1 MNSELWIKFALLF
14 ITFAPQ
20 VRAEKIV
27 PNFQQGVLNN
37 HTETKS
43 ILKRDLTIYEFRNG
57 YELTVGGNNVQPST
71 NNIAP
76 SGVIKTAGSVSG
88 TATTYVMPE
97 LSTKPSYSIV
107 DTGAAFSY
115 YETLETPGIKSMTKI
130 IEEQTIESISDS
142 TSTFQ

>member
-1 MNSELWIKFALLF
+1 MKSKWTRIALLF

-43 ILKRDLTIYEFRNG
+43 VINRDLTIYEFRTG
-57 YELTVGGNNVQPST
+57 YSLTVGGSNVQPST

-88 TATTYVMPE
+88 TATTYVMPD
-97 LSTKPSYSIV
+97 LSTKPQYSIV
-107 DTGAAFSY
+107 DIGAAFSY

>member
-1 MNSELWIKFALLF
+1 MRSKWTKIALLF

-43 ILKRDLTIYEFRNG
+43 VIKRDLTVFEFRNG
-57 YELTVGGNNVQPST
+57 YELTVGGTNVKPST

-76 SGVIKTAGSVSG
+76 SGFVKTAGTVSG
-88 TATTYVMPE
+88 TATTYVMPD
-97 LSTKPSYSIV
+97 LTTKPQYSIV
-107 DTGAAFSY
+107 NDGASFSY

>member
-1 MNSELWIKFALLF
+1 MKLKSIKLVLLF
-14 ITFAPQ
+14 ITFSSIAK
-20 VRAEKIV
+20 AEKIV

-43 ILKRDLTIYEFRNG
+43 VIKRDLTVFEFRNG
-57 YELTVGGNNVQPST
+57 YELTVGGTNVKPST

-76 SGVIKTAGSVSG
+76 SGFVKTAGTVSVTS
-88 TATTYVMPE
+88 TTYVMPD
-97 LSTKPSYSIV
+97 LTTKPQYSIV
-107 DTGAAFSY
+107 NDGASFSY

>member
-1 MNSELWIKFALLF
+1 MKSKWTRIAFLLV
-14 ITFAPQ
+14 IFAPQ

-43 ILKRDLTIYEFRNG
+43 ILKRDLTIYEFRTG
-57 YELTVGGNNVQPST
+57 YQFSVGGNNVKPST

-76 SGVIKTAGSVSG
+76 SGFVKTPGTVSG
-88 TATTYVMPE
+88 VATTYVMPE

-107 DTGAAFSY
+107 DVGASFSY

>member
-1 MNSELWIKFALLF
+1 MKLKSIKIALLF
-14 ITFAPQ
+14 IAFAPH

-37 HTETKS
+37 HTETKT
-43 ILKRDLTIYEFRNG
+43 ILKRDLTVFEFRNG
-57 YELTVGGNNVQPST
+57 YELTVGGSNVKPST

-76 SGVIKTAGSVSG
+76 SGFVKTAGTVSG
-88 TATTYVMPE
+88 TATTYVMPD
-97 LSTKPSYSIV
+97 LTTKPQYSIV
-107 DTGAAFSY
+107 NEGASFSY
-115 YETLETPGIKSMTKI
+115 YETLETPGVKSMTKI

>member
-1 MNSELWIKFALLF
+1 MRSWLSKVAFLF

-27 PNFQQGVLNN
+27 PNFQQGGLNN
-37 HTETKS
+37 HTETKT
-43 ILKRDLTIYEFRNG
+43 ILKRDLTVFEFRNG
-57 YELTVGGNNVQPST
+57 YELTVGGSNVKPST

-76 SGVIKTAGSVSG
+76 SGFVKTAGTVSG
-88 TATTYVMPE
+88 TATTYVMPD
-97 LSTKPSYSIV
+97 LTTKPQYSIV
-107 DTGAAFSY
+107 NEGASFSY
-115 YETLETPGIKSMTKI
+115 YETLETPGVKSMTKI

>member
-1 MNSELWIKFALLF
+1 MKSRWTRIALLF

-37 HTETKS
+37 HTETKT
-43 ILKRDLTIYEFRNG
+43 ILKRDLTVFEFRNG
-57 YELTVGGNNVQPST
+57 YELTVGGMNIKPST

-76 SGVIKTAGSVSG
+76 SGFVKTAGTVSG
-88 TATTYVMPE
+88 TATTYVMPD
-97 LSTKPSYSIV
+97 LTTKPQYSIV
-107 DTGAAFSY
+107 NEGASFSY

>member
-1 MNSELWIKFALLF
+1 MKLKSIKLVLLF
-14 ITFAPQ
+14 ITFSSIAK
-20 VRAEKIV
+20 AEKIV

-43 ILKRDLTIYEFRNG
+43 VIKRDLTVFEFRNG
-57 YELTVGGNNVQPST
+57 YELTVGGTNVKPST

-88 TATTYVMPE
+88 TATTYVMPD
-97 LSTKPSYSIV
+97 LTTKPQYSIV
-107 DTGAAFSY
+107 NDGASFSY

>member
-1 MNSELWIKFALLF
+1 MKLKSIKLVLLF
-14 ITFAPQ
+14 ITFSSIAK
-20 VRAEKIV
+20 AEKIV

-37 HTETKS
+37 HTETKT
-43 ILKRDLTIYEFRNG
+43 ILKRDLTVFEFRNG
-57 YELTVGGNNVQPST
+57 YELTVGGMNIKPST

-76 SGVIKTAGSVSG
+76 SGFIRTPGTVSG
-88 TATTYVMPE
+88 VATTYVMPD
-97 LSTKPSYSIV
+97 LTTKPQYSIV
-107 DTGAAFSY
+107 NEGASFSY

>member
-1 MNSELWIKFALLF
+1 MKLKWTRITFLF
-14 ITFAPQ
+14 VIFAPQ

-37 HTETKS
+37 HTETKT
-43 ILKRDLTIYEFRNG
+43 ILKRDLTVFEFRNG
-57 YELTVGGNNVQPST
+57 YELTVGGMNIKPST

-76 SGVIKTAGSVSG
+76 SGFIRTPGTVSG
-88 TATTYVMPE
+88 VATTYVMPD
-97 LSTKPSYSIV
+97 LTTKPQYSIV
-107 DTGAAFSY
+107 NEGASFSY

>member
-1 MNSELWIKFALLF
+1 MKSEWIKIALLL

-27 PNFQQGVLNN
+27 PNFQQGVLQN
-37 HTETKS
+37 HTETKT
-43 ILKRDLTIYEFRNG
+43 ILNRDLTIFEFRNG
-57 YELTVGGNNVQPST
+57 YELTVGGSNIQPST

-76 SGVIKTAGSVSG
+76 SGFVRTAGTVSG
-88 TATTYVMPE
+88 TATTYVMPD
-97 LSTKPSYSIV
+97 LSTKPQYSIV
-107 DTGAAFSY
+107 NEGAAFSY
-115 YETLETPGIKSMTKI
+115 YETLETPGIKSMTRI

>member
-1 MNSELWIKFALLF
+1 MKLKWTKIALLF

-37 HTETKS
+37 HTETKTV
-43 ILKRDLTIYEFRNG
+43 LKRDLTVFEFRNG
-57 YELTVGGNNVQPST
+57 YELTVGGMNIKPST

-76 SGVIKTAGSVSG
+76 SGFVKTAGTVSG
-88 TATTYVMPE
+88 TATTYVMPD
-97 LSTKPSYSIV
+97 LTTKPQYLIV
-107 DTGAAFSY
+107 NEGASFSY

>member
-1 MNSELWIKFALLF
+1 MKSKWTRIAFLF
-14 ITFAPQ
+14 VIFTPQ

-37 HTETKS
+37 HTETKT
-43 ILKRDLTIYEFRNG
+43 ILKRDLTVFEFRNG
-57 YELTVGGNNVQPST
+57 YELTVGGMNIKPST

-76 SGVIKTAGSVSG
+76 SGFVRTAGTVSG
-88 TATTYVMPE
+88 TATTYVMPD
-97 LSTKPSYSIV
+97 LTTKPQYSIV
-107 DTGAAFSY
+107 NEGASFSY

>member
-1 MNSELWIKFALLF
+1 MKSKWTRIAFLLV
-14 ITFAPQ
+14 IFAPQ

-43 ILKRDLTIYEFRNG
+43 ILKRDLTIYEFRTG
-57 YELTVGGNNVQPST
+57 YQFSVGGNNVKPST

-76 SGVIKTAGSVSG
+76 SGFVKTPGTVSG
-88 TATTYVMPE
+88 VATTYVLPE

-107 DTGAAFSY
+107 DVGASFSY

>member
-1 MNSELWIKFALLF
+1 MKSKWTRITFLF
-14 ITFAPQ
+14 VIFAPQ

-43 ILKRDLTIYEFRNG
+43 VIKRDLTVFEFRNG
-57 YELTVGGNNVQPST
+57 YELTVGGMNVKPSK

-76 SGVIKTAGSVSG
+76 SGYVKTAGTVSG

-97 LSTKPSYSIV
+97 LSTKPEYSIV
-107 DTGAAFSY
+107 NEGASFSY

>member
-1 MNSELWIKFALLF
+1 MKSKWTKIALLF

-37 HTETKS
+37 HTETKTV
-43 ILKRDLTIYEFRNG
+43 LKRDLTVFEFRNG
-57 YELTVGGNNVQPST
+57 YELTVGGMNIKPST

-76 SGVIKTAGSVSG
+76 SGFVKTAGTVSG
-88 TATTYVMPE
+88 TATTYVMPN
-97 LSTKPSYSIV
+97 LSTKPQYSIV
-107 DTGAAFSY
+107 NEGASFSY

>member
-1 MNSELWIKFALLF
+1 MKSKWTKIALLF

-37 HTETKS
+37 HTETKT
-43 ILKRDLTIYEFRNG
+43 ILKRDLTVFEFRNG
-57 YELTVGGNNVQPST
+57 YELTVGGSNVKPST

-76 SGVIKTAGSVSG
+76 SGFVETAGTVSG
-88 TATTYVMPE
+88 TATTYVMPD
-97 LSTKPSYSIV
+97 LSSKPQYSIV
-107 DTGAAFSY
+107 NEGASFSY

>member
-1 MNSELWIKFALLF
+1 MKSKWTRIAFLF
-14 ITFAPQ
+14 VIFAPQ

-43 ILKRDLTIYEFRNG
+43 VINRDLTIYEFRTG
-57 YELTVGGNNVQPST
+57 YQFSVGGNNVKPST

-76 SGVIKTAGSVSG
+76 SGFVKTPGTVSG
-88 TATTYVMPE
+88 VATTYVLPE

-107 DTGAAFSY
+107 DVGASFSY

>member
-1 MNSELWIKFALLF
+1 MKSKWTRIAFLF
-14 ITFAPQ
+14 VIFTPQ

-37 HTETKS
+37 HTETKT
-43 ILKRDLTIYEFRNG
+43 ILKRDLTVFEFRNG
-57 YELTVGGNNVQPST
+57 YELTVGGMNIKPST

-76 SGVIKTAGSVSG
+76 SGFVKTAGTVSG
-88 TATTYVMPE
+88 TATTYVMPN
-97 LSTKPSYSIV
+97 LSTKPQYSIV
-107 DTGAAFSY
+107 NEGASFSY